1 MALAIIMILYVSV
14 GVLAAVGSMYLSYRF
29 VPVRFEAALYGGFLI
44 FIAAFYLA
52 FTSYFG
58 DESAWRLET
67 TAIVAFAILACLG
80 IKFPI
85 LLVAGYALH
94 GAWDL
99 LHEVH
104 QHSGADVFGGRQ
116 STQVPLAYG
125 AFCATFDLAV
135 ATYIVYRRND
145 WLAAWASSGIK
156 NIAA

>member
-1 MALAIIMILYVSV
+1 MALAIIMILYVSI

-29 VPVRFEAALYGGFLI
+29 VPVRYESALYSVFLV

-67 TAIVAFAILACLG
+67 TAVVVFAILGCLG
-80 IKFPI
+80 IRLPI
-85 LLVAGYALH
+85 LLIAGYALH

-99 LHEVH
+99 LHEIH
-104 QHSGADVFGGRQ
+104 QHSGADVFVGRQ
-116 STQVPLAYG
+116 ATQVPLAYG

-135 ATYIVYRRND
+135 AAYLVYRRKA
-145 WLAAWASSGIK
+145 WLAA
-156 NIAA
+156 

>member
-14 GVLAAVGSMYLSYRF
+14 GVLAAVGSMYLSRRF
-29 VPVRFEAALYGGFLI
+29 VPARFESALYGAFLI

-67 TAIVAFAILACLG
+67 TAVVLFAILGCLG
-80 IKFPI
+80 IRLPI
-85 LLVAGYALH
+85 LLIGGYALH
-94 GAWDL
+94 GTWDL
-99 LHEVH
+99 FHEIH
-104 QHSGADVFGGRQ
+104 QHSGIDLFGGRQ

-135 ATYIVYRRND
+135 AVYFVYRRND
-145 WLAAWASSGIK
+145 WIAAWASSRAK
-156 NIAA
+156 NISV